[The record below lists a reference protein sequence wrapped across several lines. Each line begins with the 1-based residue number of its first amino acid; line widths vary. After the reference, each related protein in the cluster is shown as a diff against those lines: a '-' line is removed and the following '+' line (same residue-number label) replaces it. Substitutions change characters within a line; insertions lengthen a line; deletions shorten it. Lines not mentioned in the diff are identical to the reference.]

1 MKTEDLLS
9 PAFIASASTFI
20 TSFNSVVG
28 VPGPPGD
35 KGDKGDKVDKGDKG
49 DTGPQ
54 GERGSTPQ
62 KGVDYFTPE
71 DIQEVANEALT
82 LIGVAGIQS
91 VDALPE
97 NPDPNVL
104 YLIREGDS

>member
-35 KGDKGDKVDKGDKG
+35 KGDKGDKG

-71 DIQEVANEALT
+71 DVQEVANEALT

-97 NPDPNVL
+97 NPDPHVL